1 MKIRPDDPQKNK
13 TEVPSEDML
22 DWAGKLYQRFNRMV
36 SLNEDD
42 PIWMLT
48 IKVIGRFIG
57 MLVILALSPFFIL
70 GLILA
75 FIGAS

>member
-1 MKIRPDDPQKNK
+1 MKIRPDDPKK
-13 TEVPSEDML
+13 TKTDVPSEDML

-36 SLNEDD
+36 SLNEGD
-42 PIWMLT
+42 PIWVLT
-48 IKVIGRFIG
+48 IKVLGRILG
-57 MLVILALSPFFIL
+57 ILVLLALSPFFIL